1 MKIQEIGGKLTV
13 SDFDEFDAARIAC
26 KIEKDGILFYARLKE
41 GISDAGIKK
50 SVEFLIDE
58 EKKHLSFFE
67 DTLDGLRQKKEDAH
81 EDDDLLPSMDFGVF
95 EPYQSIAELENIVT
109 TPAKALRLGMAIED
123 KSIQFYD
130 ACRTLVSDAD
140 AKKGLAGIIAEEK
153 KHKALL
159 QKIQEAL

>member
-67 DTLDGLRQKKEDAH
+67 DTAILVRSPGWRAT
-81 EDDDLLPSMDFGVF
+81 DLISTIPS
-95 EPYQSIAELENIVT
+95 
-109 TPAKALRLGMAIED
+109 
-123 KSIQFYD
+123 
-130 ACRTLVSDAD
+130 
-140 AKKGLAGIIAEEK
+140 
-153 KHKALL
+153 
-159 QKIQEAL
+159 